1 MSVGLTE
8 RVREH
13 ACLGH
18 RQSDTLVV
26 NGKRWVCV
34 EVRERERERDRKS
47 VYRFFFILR
56 FLYRSISLSLSLSLY
71 LYLDLEHVNVA
82 STIGIR
88 H

>member
-1 MSVGLTE
+1 MHQPTTKRVSVGLTE

-34 EVRERERERDRKS
+34 EVRERERERERG
-47 VYRFFFILR
+47 REREREREF
-56 FLYRSISLSLSLSLY
+56 
-71 LYLDLEHVNVA
+71 
-82 STIGIR
+82 G
-88 H
+88 